1 MCIAV
6 SFSFGAV
13 AGTVLYTHWAQISL
27 LIPVVF
33 LMWIVWGDWRK
44 PIADIRELDLLNDPE
59 LRLQGI
65 ISKLLPPD
73 VVLYRASCR
82 RDGAP
87 HRAPDFQVWLDRGA
101 DNVQVVVL
109 AGSPLTKFYAQEVLE
124 LEACV
129 ERLRCG
135 GRELDPSG

>member
-27 LIPVVF
+27 LIPVAF
-33 LMWIVWGDWRK
+33 LMWIVLGDWRK

-82 RDGAP
+82 RGGAP
-87 HRAPDFQVWLDRGA
+87 HRAPDFQVWLDRVAGK
-101 DNVQVVVL
+101 VQGVVL
-109 AGSPLTKFYAQEVLE
+109 AGRPLTKIDAKSALD
-124 LEACV
+124 LEAPRD
-129 ERLRCG
+129 RLDAARKQ
-135 GRELDPSG
+135 PH